1 MASNLENV
9 LSKLEKKSKRER
21 LGKASTSKKNMMLAI
36 TYETGLFFN
45 IILKAM
51 KANRVLEIGTS
62 TGYST
67 LWFVDALLHNRTS
80 NRNSKLYSSKPLI
93 TIEKDPVK
101 IKRASKNFSDA
112 GVIDKIDIMAG
123 PALENL
129 FQLSRST
136 SKNHDLFDFVF
147 IDADKE
153 NLKQY
158 FDLVLPMI
166 RVGGIVATD
175 NVLYPEEYR
184 SIMTSF
190 LNYIKAKPNIQSV
203 TIPIGH
209 GEEITT
215 KCS

>member
-1 MASNLENV
+1 MASNVENV
-9 LSKLEKKSKRER
+9 LSKLEKRSKRER
-21 LGKASTSKKNMMLAI
+21 LGKANTSKKNMMLAI

-45 IILKAM
+45 ILLKAM
-51 KANRVLEIGTS
+51 NASRVLEIGTS

-67 LWFVDALLHNRTS
+67 LWLIDALLHNRTS
-80 NRNSKLYSSKPLI
+80 NRNSKIDSFKPLI
-93 TIEKDPVK
+93 TIENDPVK
-101 IKRASKNFSDA
+101 IKKASKNFSDA

-129 FQLSRST
+129 FQLSRRT

-158 FDLVLPMI
+158 FDLVLPLI

-175 NVLYPEEYR
+175 NVLYPEEHR

-190 LNYIKAKPNIQSV
+190 LSYIKAKPNIQSV

-215 KCS
+215 KCG

>member
-1 MASNLENV
+1 MTSNLENV

-21 LGKASTSKKNMMLAI
+21 LGKASTSKKKMMLAI

-45 IILKAM
+45 ILLKAM
-51 KANRVLEIGTS
+51 NADKVLEIGTS

-67 LWFVDALLHNRTS
+67 LWFVDALLHNRTY
-80 NRNSKLYSSKPLI
+80 NRNNKLASSKPLI
-93 TIEKDPVK
+93 TIENDPVK

-112 GVIDKIDIMAG
+112 GVIDKIEIMAG

-129 FQLSRST
+129 SQLSRRSP
-136 SKNHDLFDFVF
+136 KNHDLLDFVF

-153 NLKQY
+153 NLNQY

-184 SIMTSF
+184 SVMTSF